1 MQSCLV
7 FLIGSSQRL
16 KNDSVID
23 LAASTKDDINN
34 EKKLYDDIVQ
44 VDLVRIDFGALI
56 SYVIRVGSQL
66 VNFIILAFENK
77 SNYFFQYR

>member
-1 MQSCLV
+1 LV

-44 VDLVRIDFGALI
+44 VDLVRIDFRA
-56 SYVIRVGSQL
+56 S
-66 VNFIILAFENK
+66 ED
-77 SNYFFQYR
+77 

>member
-1 MQSCLV
+1 LV